1 MDRADAYL
9 TIPPGYGLG
18 LRWAADFAAVE
29 SDAGGSFVVVEQL
42 ARLLEGVFASK
53 REEFVYVNTETP
65 ERAEGIV
72 FKCHKKNSSPDM
84 MAKIRFQMAKA
95 KPVPADTSKPAP
107 AEVAKVE
114 QAPGELEKSVAVLSK
129 LRDMEFHSRANIEAL
144 AGLILTIEDELKQK
158 EFSDPISALYAAQD
172 GFHTQIAA
180 LIESYETKCASLK
193 PSA

>member
-1 MDRADAYL
+1 MSDPRNVAHAKKVTQEKVHHPESGSGAGPRKDRQKSATQNDA
-9 TIPPGYGLG
+9 
-18 LRWAADFAAVE
+18 AA
-29 SDAGGSFVVVEQL
+29 
-42 ARLLEGVFASK
+42 
-53 REEFVYVNTETP
+53 
-65 ERAEGIV
+65 
-72 FKCHKKNSSPDM
+72 
-84 MAKIRFQMAKA
+84 
-95 KPVPADTSKPAP
+95 SKPAP

-193 PSA
+193 PSL